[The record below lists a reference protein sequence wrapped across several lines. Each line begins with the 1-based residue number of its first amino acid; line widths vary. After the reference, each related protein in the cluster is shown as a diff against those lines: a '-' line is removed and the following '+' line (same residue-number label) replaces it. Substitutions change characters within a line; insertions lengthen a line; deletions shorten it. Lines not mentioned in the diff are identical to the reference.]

1 MIPCRKCGGSKNSTA
16 NKFTLEF
23 KSLRCTH
30 CDMNGLEECP
40 ACIERRKEVEE
51 ELKRKEMQRVECK
64 RERRELEEA
73 ERRDVNVEA
82 RTEDKDQLQCQE
94 QGDNKIPDTV
104 EDVCDKKADY
114 NSTEV
119 QNEKQTESDR
129 GGGTVN
135 MADTRGGVT
144 EEEVIIQERGG
155 LEKEEKEMGSDI
167 QSKDS
172 DNEEGTMDID
182 ALEQYI
188 QDIVF

>member
-1 MIPCRKCGGSKNSTA
+1 
-16 NKFTLEF
+16 
-23 KSLRCTH
+23 
-30 CDMNGLEECP
+30 MNGLEECP

-73 ERRDVNVEA
+73 ERRDANVEA